1 MKSAHVTEMP
11 SPEEYTHRCRLCWP
25 GVDESSDDSSGPES
39 SDSSRG
45 AEDSGVSSSG
55 FMGADQRSS
64 WVKMK
69 DSCEPT
75 ELRGAVC

>member
-1 MKSAHVTEMP
+1 MLDARVTEMP

-45 AEDSGVSSSG
+45 AEDSGVSLP
-55 FMGADQRSS
+55 AS
-64 WVKMK
+64 WEQIN
-69 DSCEPT
+69 DPH
-75 ELRGAVC
+75 G